1 MLPPLHRRWTA
12 KDLDALI
19 DAKVKENRF
28 IEYKRELPA
37 TKDSDKDLL
46 ADVSAF
52 ANSSGGTILYG
63 IEEDQGEPIACTGIG
78 SIDAQKTIE
87 RLSNIIGNSLDPPL
101 RGFNFDVIERA
112 DGQRV
117 LVLQI
122 NQSPSAP
129 HMLNKGSPKFY
140 SRGVA
145 GNVPMGSYEIRD
157 AFLAAEGI
165 SEKVRSFVQQRC
177 RRIESREIDFPLSG
191 PGQAVLHIIPIE
203 AFSRP
208 RTVSMTDLQAVKKE
222 FVPAVI
228 GQGYG
233 HRYCLDGIA
242 AASWLSEEKILSYAL
257 LFRNGCVEA
266 TCSCRHADIFQERKV
281 IERFVGANAAPKY
294 EAILRTLGFT
304 TPFFVSLTI
313 LGCKGTLVDIDPL
326 INFGLDVRP
335 IDTDFLA
342 LPILEWVEDSV
353 DWLQILRH
361 FCDLCSNAMG
371 FPSSLSFKNDGSL
384 V

>member
-12 KDLDALI
+12 KDLDAVM

-28 IEYKRELPA
+28 IEYKRELPS
-37 TKDSDKDLL
+37 TKEADVKDLL

-63 IEEDQGEPIACTGIG
+63 IDEDQGEPIACIGIG
-78 SIDAQKTIE
+78 NIDAQKAIE
-87 RLSNIIGNSLDPPL
+87 RLNNIIGNSLDPPL
-101 RGFNFDVIERA
+101 RGFNFEVIERE
-112 DGQRV
+112 DGKRV

-122 NQSPSAP
+122 KQSPSAP

-165 SEKVRSFVQQRC
+165 SEKVRTFVQQR
-177 RRIESREIDFPLSG
+177 SRLIQAGEIDFDLSG
-191 PGQAVLHIIPIE
+191 RGQAVLHIVPIE

-208 RTVSMTDLQAVKKE
+208 RTVSMTDLEAVKKE

-228 GQGYG
+228 SGGYG
-233 HRYCLDGIA
+233 RRYCLEGIA
-242 AASWLSEEKILSYAL
+242 VASWPSEQKALSYSL

-266 TCSCRHADIFQERKV
+266 TCPCRDNNYFQEAK
-281 IERFVGANAAPKY
+281 IAAKFAGAAPKY
-294 EAILRTLGFT
+294 EDILRTLGFT
-304 TPFFVSLTI
+304 FPFFASLTI
-313 LGCKGTLVDIDPL
+313 LGCKGAVAYVDPWRSVGQDI
-326 INFGLDVRP
+326 RP
-335 IDTDFLA
+335 INTDFLA
-342 LPILEWVEDSV
+342 LPILEWVEDPV
-353 DWLQILRH
+353 DWLKILRH

-371 FPSSLSFKNDGSL
+371 FPLLCRSKTMAA
-384 V
+384 

>member
-1 MLPPLHRRWTA
+1 M
-12 KDLDALI
+12 
-19 DAKVKENRF
+19 DAKVRESRF
-28 IEYKRELPA
+28 IEYKRELPS
-37 TKDSDKDLL
+37 TKDSDVKDLL

-63 IEEDQGEPIACTGIG
+63 IDEDQGEPIACTGIG
-78 SIDAQKTIE
+78 INDPQKAIE
-87 RLSNIIGNSLDPPL
+87 RLNNIIGNSLDPPL
-101 RGFNFDVIERA
+101 RGFNFDVIERD
-112 DGQRV
+112 DGKRV

-145 GNVPMGSYEIRD
+145 GNVPMGCYEIRS

-165 SEKVRSFVQQRC
+165 SEKVRIFVRE
-177 RRIESREIDFPLSG
+177 RSRLIQAGEIDFELSG
-191 PGQAVLHIIPIE
+191 RGQAVLHIIPIE

-208 RTVSMTDLQAVKKE
+208 RTVSMTDLEAVKKE

-228 GQGYG
+228 GSGYG

-242 AASWLSEEKILSYAL
+242 AISWLSEKTLSYSL
-257 LFRNGCVEA
+257 LFRNGSVEA
-266 TCSCRHADIFQERKV
+266 TCPCRYNDIFQEQKV
-281 IERFVGANAAPKY
+281 VEKFAANAAPKY
-294 EAILRTLGFT
+294 ETILRTLGFT

-313 LGCKGTLVDIDPL
+313 LGCKGTLVDVDPYM
-326 INFGLDVRP
+326 NFGLDVRP

-353 DWLQILRH
+353 DWLNILRH

-371 FPSSLSFKNDGSL
+371 FPSSLAFKKDGSL
-384 V
+384 A